1 MRQDAVLLPHPEHD
15 MAFGSTAQAKLC
27 FAQLEAPFLPSLLHT
42 LSVLLWS
49 SHSEDSKCFAASL
62 NSLPFHSEAIPS
74 WLDEAIQNQPLK
86 PRKHISL
93 LWEVDFPRSSAI
105 ANTISLNRAK
115 FLKAE
120 LGVWIPMASRS
131 FRSLRTSVNKC
142 GRANSRLACFPL
154 PAGWKTAIN

>member
-1 MRQDAVLLPHPEHD
+1 MRQDAVLLPQPEHD
-15 MAFGSTAQAKLC
+15 MAFGSTALAKLC
-27 FAQLEAPFLPSLLHT
+27 CTQLEAPFLPALLHT
-42 LSVLLWS
+42 LSVLLCS

-74 WLDEAIQNQPLK
+74 WLDEAIQNRPLK
-86 PRKHISL
+86 PWKHISL
-93 LWEVDFPRSSAI
+93 LWDVYFPPSSAI
-105 ANTISLNRAK
+105 ANTILLNRVK

-120 LGVWIPMASRS
+120 LGVRIPMASRS

-142 GRANSRLACFPL
+142 GRANSRLAYFPF